1 MKYQELIPLL
11 REAEESNYFGSIEL
25 KYEAGQI
32 VVVKRSE
39 TLKAADIRRDRTLSG
54 SQTKSNEDGVD
65 YGRR

>member
-25 KYEAGQI
+25 KYERGDI

-39 TLKAADIRRDRTLSG
+39 TLKASDIRRDSREVG
-54 SQTKSNEDGVD
+54 SD
-65 YGRR
+65 RR